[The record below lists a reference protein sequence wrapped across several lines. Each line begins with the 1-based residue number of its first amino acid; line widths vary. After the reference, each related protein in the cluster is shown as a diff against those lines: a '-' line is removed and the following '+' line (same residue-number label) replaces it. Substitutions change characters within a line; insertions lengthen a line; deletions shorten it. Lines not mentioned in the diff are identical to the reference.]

1 MMLSDDLTRTRI
13 TGRSR
18 AYHGTLTSARP
29 PAFKFGARRVWQ
41 TRDRAAWSIYVRYVT
56 HFELPLAPVSLI
68 GWHLVWSMNGGYLSM
83 ANATVRLVVV
93 GRKKEIHRS
102 IVAFQ
107 DELLNNLGWFGS
119 IDFFVHA
126 ANNDPANLQSAAN
139 KAVADAQAALTA
151 PQAAPAAVVAGGVQA
166 TSCLQIAV
174 QNSAGP
180 TVPIIQAVGGAVPPN
195 PQNYVTG
202 FIINALATA
211 EYHLDHVPSRS
222 VTVLYDDTPGTPSLD
237 VYNNLYAYNQAKPAP
252 RTQSDNSPSS
262 SYAARLENTRP
273 YKVDDRFHAD
283 PECDVLQSLRRYCC
297 LCGWAISRRN
307 SCIGFLSRARV

>member
-1 MMLSDDLTRTRI
+1 
-13 TGRSR
+13 
-18 AYHGTLTSARP
+18 
-29 PAFKFGARRVWQ
+29 
-41 TRDRAAWSIYVRYVT
+41 
-56 HFELPLAPVSLI
+56 
-68 GWHLVWSMNGGYLSM
+68 M
-83 ANATVRLVVV
+83 ANATVRLVIV

-211 EYHLDHVPSRS
+211 EYHLDHVPSQS
-222 VTVLYDDTPGTPSLD
+222 VTVLYDDTPGTQQPIRLQSGK
-237 VYNNLYAYNQAKPAP
+237 ACAP
-252 RTQSDNSPSS
+252 TQSDNSPSS

>member
-1 MMLSDDLTRTRI
+1 
-13 TGRSR
+13 
-18 AYHGTLTSARP
+18 
-29 PAFKFGARRVWQ
+29 
-41 TRDRAAWSIYVRYVT
+41 
-56 HFELPLAPVSLI
+56 
-68 GWHLVWSMNGGYLSM
+68 M
-83 ANATVRLVVV
+83 ANATVRLVIV

-211 EYHLDHVPSRS
+211 EYHLDHVPSQS

-237 VYNNLYAYNQAKPAP
+237 VYNNLFAYNQAKPAP
-252 RTQSDNSPSS
+252 QRKAITPLPARTPRALRTLDPTKLTTGFMLIPNAMFYNHCDDIAAYVDGQSVGGTPVSVFYPEREYKKAHTHTATVKVYGYNIPLT
-262 SYAARLENTRP
+262 YRLAAQ
-273 YKVDDRFHAD
+273 YVDKILDGAT
-283 PECDVLQSLRRYCC
+283 VAQL
-297 LCGWAISRRN
+297 G
-307 SCIGFLSRARV
+307 GFLDAVPDRDPGLPAAHAHRRDKAGG